1 MILPN
6 KHYFYVV
13 SKRDPMLRI
22 LIFSLLILVSTF
34 VNGQVNKVDSLH
46 LEYKKAKIDTMKLL
60 ILKELSNQYSGT
72 DFKRAQF
79 YLDSMISFSRRTQNF
94 KYELIGLKES
104 GTLKFRQGLFKEGKA
119 IWLSAVHKDYSHKYP
134 KITALLLH
142 NIAVSLSTSKKNDSA
157 FYYTWKSLKINEENN
172 YNNGLFLNY
181 DFLSNEY
188 LKANKND
195 SVQFY
200 LTKLLEIAQK
210 GNDPMRIARTHITL
224 ANLSRRELDN
234 TEAII
239 QFKKALKIHENSD
252 PNNATVHR
260 LLEFEI
266 AKSLTG
272 AQRYKEALKALSD
285 IENKYVNIKKDD
297 YFDQGF
303 DILYLNVTTRL
314 NRKDLAIAKYEKLL
328 ASKSNATVS
337 QVSTFGY
344 LASLAAFEIKYT
356 SKTESTLSKL
366 EQLKELAVQIDDLYH
381 YKELNALFSDYYIKV
396 NDPAKA
402 YASMIAANKNRDS
415 ITTLENKTINLAHKR
430 KFEVATKENENLRLR
445 AQSAEQDALISIQ
458 NTLNTVLSLGLGIA
472 LLASGIFYFYY
483 RKNKKQ
489 KELIEIQKNKVEHL
503 QKELHHRL
511 KNNLSFIDV
520 FISLAK
526 GKFKDPAYQEKLNE
540 LQNRISSMFEVHEQ
554 LFNKGNI
561 TKVNASS
568 YVTKLAENVKRAY
581 HQPHISIV
589 QEIDEQEEI
598 DSQASF
604 PLGIIINEFVTNSY
618 KYAFSPEKE
627 GTIKISLNES
637 HTQYRLKLSDDGKG
651 LPENFNLDTIDTF
664 GLDSIKL
671 LTEEYN
677 GSFSLTSKNG
687 VALEI
692 TIPKIAA

>member
-1 MILPN
+1 
-6 KHYFYVV
+6 
-13 SKRDPMLRI
+13 MLRF
-22 LIFSLLILVSTF
+22 LLFSFLLFLSTI
-34 VNGQVNKVDSLH
+34 VYAQVNKIDSLQ
-46 LEYKKAKIDTMKLL
+46 LEYKKAKVDTTKLL
-60 ILKELSNQYSGT
+60 ILKELSNQYQGT
-72 DFKRAQF
+72 DFEKAQS
-79 YLDSMISFSRRTQNF
+79 YLDSMISFSRRTQHF

-104 GTLKFRQGLFKEGKA
+104 GTLKYRQGLFKEGKA
-119 IWLSAVHKDYSHKYP
+119 IWLSAVHKEYSHKYP
-134 KITALLLH
+134 KIKALLLH
-142 NIAVSLSTSKKNDSA
+142 NIAASLSTSKENDSA
-157 FYYTWKSLKINEENN
+157 FYYTWKSLKINKENN

-181 DFLSNEY
+181 NFLSNKY
-188 LKANKND
+188 LRANKYD
-195 SVQFY
+195 STQFY
-200 LTKLLEIAQK
+200 LTRLLDIAQK
-210 GNDPMRIARTHITL
+210 GNDPMRIASTHITL
-224 ANLSRRELDN
+224 ADLSRRELDN

-239 QFKKALKIHENSD
+239 QFKKALKIYKNSD

-266 AKSLTG
+266 AKCLTG
-272 AQRYKEALKALSD
+272 AQRYKEVLKVLNN
-285 IENKYVNIKKDD
+285 IGKKYINIKKDD
-297 YFDQGF
+297 FFDEGF

-328 ASKSNATVS
+328 ASQPNATVS
-337 QVSTFGY
+337 QERTFSY

-356 SKTESTLSKL
+356 SKTETTLSKL
-366 EQLKELAVQIDDLYH
+366 EQLKKLAVQIDDLYQ
-381 YKELNALFSDYYIKV
+381 YKELNKLFSDYYIKV
-396 NDPAKA
+396 NDPARA
-402 YASMIAANKNRDS
+402 YASIIAANKNTDS

-458 NTLNTVLSLGLGIA
+458 HTNNRILILSLAIA
-472 LLASGIFYFYY
+472 LLASGIFFYYY

-489 KELIEIQKNKVEHL
+489 KVLIENQKNKVEHL

-540 LQNRISSMFEVHEQ
+540 LQNRINSMFEVHEQ
-554 LFNKGNI
+554 LFNKENS

-581 HQPHISIV
+581 HQPQISIV
-589 QEIDEQEEI
+589 QEINEQEEI

-604 PLGIIINEFVTNSY
+604 PIGIIINEFVTNSY

-627 GTIKISLNES
+627 GTIKISLHES
-637 HTQYRLKLSDDGKG
+637 GTQYRLRLSDNGKG
-651 LPENFNLDTIDTF
+651 LPQNFNLETIDTF

-671 LTEEYN
+671 LTQEYN
-677 GSFSLTSKNG
+677 GSFSLTSKDG